1 MCWTGWRTSTA
12 WRFCRNPVETEDD
25 EEEYS
30 RARIGCFCFGRCR
43 VRDDGCAP
51 SRGCR
56 YGGEHSDSWSLRGGV
71 RDWRVRGRAHFGVRR
86 KIKPRNLIIAFMVLT
101 LVGNGLAAIAPNF
114 AVLLTS
120 RFISGLPHGAFFGTA
135 TIMAKTLADS
145 GKEATAVSQMIMGQ
159 TVANMVG
166 VPFGTWLGTALSWR
180 LAFAFLAVWAIMT
193 MVLVLSFV
201 PDIPAIRDAG
211 LMGQFK
217 FLGHIKPWFVVMA
230 VFLGN
235 SGIFCWWSYVSPW
248 LQHVGGWSGI
258 AVPLLMTLA
267 GFGMVVGGLAGGKIT
282 DKFVPGLVAGFG
294 QLIAVFAMIAIF
306 LDPGS
311 RPTSAI
317 LTFIC
322 AVGMFFI
329 SSPQQLLMVKLGE
342 GGGEMLAGAM
352 VQIAFNG
359 GNSLGSIMGG
369 IALENSGEDYH
380 MVALTG
386 VPFTF
391 VAVAL
396 LFAFFFLYERRGKK
410 V

>member
-1 MCWTGWRTSTA
+1 MKKSILALASGAFALGAAEFVMMGVLPHAATDTA
-12 WRFCRNPVETEDD
+12 VSIPTAGHYVSA
-25 EEEYS
+25 Y
-30 RARIGCFCFGRCR
+30 AIGVCVGALILVFG
-43 VRDDGCAP
+43 
-51 SRGCR
+51 
-56 YGGEHSDSWSLRGGV
+56 
-71 RDWRVRGRAHFGVRR
+71 R

-114 AVLLTS
+114 AVLFTA

-135 TIMAKTLADS
+135 TIMAKALADP
-145 GKEATAVSQMIMGQ
+145 GREATAVSQMIMGQ

-166 VPFGTWLGTALSWR
+166 VPFGTWLGAALSWR

-193 MVLVLSFV
+193 MVLVVSFV

-248 LQHVGGWSGI
+248 LQHVGGWSET

-267 GFGMVVGGLAGGKIT
+267 GFGMVVGGMAGGKIT

-380 MVALTG
+380 MAALTG

-396 LFAFFFLYERRGKK
+396 LFAFFFLHERRSRKA
-410 V
+410 

>member
-1 MCWTGWRTSTA
+1 MKRSILPLAAGTFALGASEFVMMGVLPHAAQDTA
-12 WRFCRNPVETEDD
+12 VSIPTAGHYVSA
-25 EEEYS
+25 Y
-30 RARIGCFCFGRCR
+30 AIGVCVGALMLIFGRT
-43 VRDDGCAP
+43 
-51 SRGCR
+51 
-56 YGGEHSDSWSLRGGV
+56 
-71 RDWRVRGRAHFGVRR
+71 
-86 KIKPRNLIIAFMVLT
+86 IKPRNLIILFMIVT
-101 LVGNGLAAIAPNF
+101 LVGNAMAAVTPNF
-114 AVLLTS
+114 SILLIA
-120 RFISGLPHGAFFGTA
+120 RFISGLPHGAFFGTG
-135 TIMAKTLADS
+135 TIIARALADK
-145 GKEATAVSQMIMGQ
+145 GKEGMAVSQMVIGQ

-166 VPFGTWLGTALSWR
+166 VPFGTWLATVVSWR
-180 LAFAFLAVWAIMT
+180 LAFAILSVWALMTIM
-193 MVLVLSFV
+193 LVLSFV
-201 PDIPAIRDAG
+201 PDIPVIPDAG

-217 FLGHIKPWFVVMA
+217 FLGSMKPWFVIFA

-248 LQHVGGWSGI
+248 LQHVGGWSE
-258 AVPLLMTLA
+258 ALVPLLMILA

-380 MVALTG
+380 MAALTG

-396 LFAFFFLYERRGKK
+396 LFAFFFLHERRSRK